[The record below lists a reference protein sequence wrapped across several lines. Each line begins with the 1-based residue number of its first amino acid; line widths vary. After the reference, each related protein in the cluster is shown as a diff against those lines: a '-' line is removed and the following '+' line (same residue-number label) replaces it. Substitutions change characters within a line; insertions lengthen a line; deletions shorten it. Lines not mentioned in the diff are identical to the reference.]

1 MTDAAVPRPAKA
13 ATDAGRSTGWLR
25 RALDS
30 DIFYSFRR
38 SRMTMVAAVVTALF
52 FLLAIFAS
60 VLAVQNPFDP
70 AKQQ

>member
-1 MTDAAVPRPAKA
+1 MTDAAVPRPAEA
-13 ATDAGRSTGWLR
+13 APPSSRGIGWLR

-38 SRMTMVAAVVTALF
+38 SKITIAAAVVTALF

-60 VLAVQNPFDP
+60 VVSV
-70 AKQQ
+70 